1 MAKIEKNKNTSELLV
16 TINAP
21 KELWAQEQEK
31 AFKKL
36 AENLSLKGFRKGQVP
51 VEIAKKTIQ
60 QTEIFTGALK
70 NVLDVLVKEAAKEV
84 GDDVVILDS
93 PAYKVN
99 SIAEDD
105 LEVTF
110 IYPVYPEVK
119 MADYKKI
126 SVKYEPI
133 KVPEDALTNE
143 LEKIRQSRAIIS
155 EKNGDLEKG
164 DIAVF
169 DFEGFVDGKT
179 FDGGK
184 AHNYELQIGS
194 GQFIAGFE
202 DQMEGL
208 AIGEEKDINV
218 SFPKDYQ
225 IDALKGKAAVFKIK
239 LNGIKVKVLPEL
251 NNEIVTTLNV
261 PNVKTVDE
269 LKTYITNVFAQQAEQ
284 DSRMKFQQEVF
295 EDLRKKTEAALPMS
309 VVAREMQNQEKQFM
323 DQLKKQGLDLKKYS
337 EMSGQTIEQLR
348 SQFKTTAENKLKD
361 SLIFA
366 EIAKLEKIE
375 LSDSDYDQAYAKF
388 AVIYGQTAES
398 VKAVVTKAQLQ
409 VPLMNEKVLN
419 VLIKNSS
426 ESK

>member
-16 TINAP
+16 KISAP

-36 AENLSLKGFRKGQVP
+36 AQNLSLKGFRKGQVP
-51 VEIAKKTIQ
+51 IEIARKTIQ

-70 NVLDVLVKEAAKEV
+70 NVLDILVKDAAKEV
-84 GDDVVILDS
+84 SDDVVILDS

-99 SIAEDD
+99 SIDEDD

-110 IYPVYPEVK
+110 IYPIYPEVK
-119 MADYKKI
+119 LADYKKI
-126 SVKYEPI
+126 TSKYEAI
-133 KVPEDALTNE
+133 KVPEDALVNE
-143 LEKIRQSRAIIS
+143 LEKIRQTRAITS
-155 EKNGDLEKG
+155 EKNGPLEKG
-164 DIAVF
+164 DIAIF
-169 DFEGFVDGKT
+169 DFEGFVDGQP
-179 FDGGK
+179 FEGGK

-208 AIGEEKDINV
+208 AIGDKKDVNV
-218 SFPKDYQ
+218 SFPAEYQ
-225 IDALKGKAAVFKIK
+225 VEALKGKAAVFKIK

-251 NNEIVTTLNV
+251 NDEIISTLNV
-261 PNVKTVDE
+261 PNVKNLE
-269 LKTYITNVFAQQAEQ
+269 QLKSYINNVFSQQAEQ
-284 DSRMKFQQEVF
+284 DSRAKFQQEVF
-295 EDLRKKTEAALPMS
+295 EELRKNTEAALPLS

-323 DQLKKQGLDLKKYS
+323 EQLKKQGLDLKRYS

-348 SQFKTTAENKLKD
+348 SQFKASAENKLKD

-366 EIAKLEKIE
+366 EIAKQEKIE
-375 LSDSDYDQAYAKF
+375 LSEQDYDKAYAKF

-398 VKAVVTKAQLQ
+398 VKAVITKAQLQ
-409 VPLMNEKVLN
+409 VPLINEMVIDI
-419 VLIKNSS
+419 LIKNS